1 MNRLRSVSTVL
12 KMPQPDY
19 EKILAKQ
26 LAMNRHTWAA
36 LLRHGVTE
44 QSKLRL
50 DFSYSAPNRGAAEG
64 FRLLLQEETDFEVR
78 VDSDGSFLRRRWRVE
93 GTTQRT
99 AVSLAILDEWVDW
112 MVNAGKEC
120 SCEFDGWGTSG

>member
-1 MNRLRSVSTVL
+1 MNTLRSEFTVF
-12 KMPQPDY
+12 KMPQPRYD
-19 EKILAKQ
+19 EILAKQ
-26 LAMNRHTWAA
+26 LAMNRQTWAA

-50 DFSYSAPNRGAAEG
+50 DFSYSAPSRAAADG
-64 FRLLLQEETDFEVR
+64 LRSLLQEQTDFEVR

-99 AVSLAILDEWVDW
+99 AVSPAILDDWVEW
-112 MVNAGKEC
+112 MVTAGKEC

>member
-19 EKILAKQ
+19 EEILAKQ

-44 QSKLRL
+44 QSKFAL

-64 FRLLLQEETDFEVR
+64 LRLLLQEQTDFEVR

-99 AVSLAILDEWVDW
+99 AVSPTILDEWVDW
-112 MVNAGKEC
+112 MVTAGKEC